1 MTGEHSLLMK
11 IQPKTVKKIIAY
23 PAVAALTAVCC
34 SCSDEGRMPTPPP
47 TQPEKQDA
55 PKRLPQATS
64 GIVAPVGP
72 PGAPP
77 QPYSGLMA
85 PDVISP
91 QPKAQDADEK

>member
-1 MTGEHSLLMK
+1 MDRMLGEHSILMK
-11 IQPKTVKKIIAY
+11 IQPNTVKKIIAY

-34 SCSDEGRMPTPPP
+34 SCSDEGRTPTPPP

-85 PDVISP
+85 H
-91 QPKAQDADEK
+91 QLNRGEEG